1 MDDVPSALEIVSE
14 SWSGSAAAAV
24 LKMLGL
30 GFKIPGNGML
40 AFCWPLLKRT
50 CAPSTAAA

>member
-1 MDDVPSALEIVSE
+1 VDDVPSALEIVSE